1 MSDTSIQDLM
11 QRRLLGR
18 SELEDLIVVPI
29 FAVFAA
35 LVLGALTMLATN
47 VELATIGLFNIGAEG
62 QVLMGG
68 MAAVVVGFSFSDL
81 PAVILLP
88 MSLLAGALAG
98 AFYASLA
105 GWLKAVTG
113 AHEVISTIML
123 NLISYRLL
131 DFMLRMPFVQKEGR
145 ADPISK
151 SVPEAAELPR
161 LLTFIDV
168 NLRVHAGIFLAIAAV
183 AVVYWI
189 LFKSKIGFEFRA
201 SGANAEAARFAGI
214 HSGVIIVAAMATAGA
229 LAGLAGANQVLGVL
243 GRATPGFSAGIGF
256 TAIAVALLGRSHPVG
271 VLFAG
276 LLFGALEAGGRQMQ
290 VDAGVSID
298 LIGIIQALIIV
309 FIAAPLLVR
318 AIFPWGF
325 ARRNREGPP
334 PCLQSPTPL
343 HQSGSTAA
351 KSGRPGSPGLF
362 CWVVRF
368 WWRWSSCPRPPA
380 MRPSDYR
387 ARPIGLRLETLSF
400 RAGHSSMLP
409 QQFWRSWAHVSSCAA
424 AQAGHPFR
432 WASGWRS
439 WSRRFWSGRRRARHF
454 P

>member
-1 MSDTSIQDLM
+1 MNDPAMKSLLES
-11 QRRLLGR
+11 RLIGR
-18 SELEDLIVVPI
+18 SQIEDIVIVPL

-35 LVLGALTMLATN
+35 LVLGAFVMLATN
-47 VELATIGLFNIGAEG
+47 VSLPTIGLSFLALLKGSVGSLNALSETLTAAAPLILTGLGLALGFRAGLFNIGAEG

-68 MAAVVVGFSFSDL
+68 IAAVVVGFSFANF

-88 MSLLAGALAG
+88 LSLFAGALVG
-98 AFYASLA
+98 ALYASIA
-105 GWLKAVTG
+105 GWLRAATG

-131 DFMLRMPFVQKEGR
+131 DYLLGLPFIQKEGR

-161 LLTFIDV
+161 LLAFIDP
-168 NLRVHAGIFLAIAAV
+168 NLRVHAGIFLVLAAV
-183 AVVYWI
+183 AIVYWI
-189 LFKSKIGFEFRA
+189 LFRSKLGFEFRA
-201 SGANAEAARFAGI
+201 SGENPEAARFAGI

-256 TAIAVALLGRSHPVG
+256 DAIAVALLGRSHPVG

-318 AIFPWGF
+318 TLFPWGF
-325 ARRNREGPP
+325 RKPANPKGR
-334 PCLQSPTPL
+334 TP
-343 HQSGSTAA
+343 
-351 KSGRPGSPGLF
+351 
-362 CWVVRF
+362 
-368 WWRWSSCPRPPA
+368 
-380 MRPSDYR
+380 
-387 ARPIGLRLETLSF
+387 
-400 RAGHSSMLP
+400 
-409 QQFWRSWAHVSSCAA
+409 
-424 AQAGHPFR
+424 
-432 WASGWRS
+432 
-439 WSRRFWSGRRRARHF
+439 
-454 P
+454 